1 MKSIARYRPLKMALA
16 LVLAAASGSA
26 AALGL
31 GQIELK
37 SRLGQPLLAEIP
49 IISSDPAELEQLQA
63 NLASPDTFARIGLR
77 PPEGIVAR
85 LRFSS
90 ALDAAGNP
98 VIRVTTDE
106 PVDQPLLTF
115 LIEVDWGQGRL
126 VREYSALIDTPRTVS
141 APSQPVIEAP
151 VVGPSNAIV
160 REPEL
165 QPADPGTV
173 AAEALANNPQAPGT
187 TPDATPEPVP
197 VPGADNAI
205 PPTQPEPLPA
215 SAPLAMATPPA
226 TPAPSLGSDGQYA
239 VQRGD
244 SLSRIAGQLGLDGTL
259 DQSMIAL
266 LRANPDAFID
276 GNINQLKAGVVL
288 RVPGAGDL
296 AGIES
301 AQATAIVRS
310 QVQEWRGNRR
320 AVPQPVSADTGA
332 SPAAVASAAPA
343 GQAGGARRSADAR
356 LEIVPPGASD
366 ATRAGTQS
374 GMTGGGGG
382 EMLRQELQQK
392 EEALVARE
400 AELAEMKA
408 RVAELEKLQQQQQ
421 QLLAMKDTELAAVQQ
436 RLGASQA
443 AQPAPPAANW
453 MPWLLGGGSLLAA
466 LLLGGWWM
474 RRRSPATPSFRAPAA
489 TAGSSSLADAFPLA
503 VAQRPDLPIAT
514 SDDAVAAPLDDALA
528 VQADAFD
535 SQDVA
540 DLQTG
545 ELLDDAGVAADAGD
559 HELAD
564 RYAEAPQADD
574 EPVVVTQAA
583 APVPAP
589 APELVAAAPAAQ
601 LQGEGTLPFWD
612 RRDREVL
619 PSKRAPTW
627 HSGPT
632 AQSDESDSSEGGGY
646 DRLELARAYLNLGD
660 LASARQ
666 LLGEVVVNGDLAARQ
681 QATRMLRD
689 LE

>member
-141 APSQPVIEAP
+141 ATSQPVIDAP

-173 AAEALANNPQAPGT
+173 AAEALAANPQTPGAAPGS
-187 TPDATPEPVP
+187 TPGAAPES

-205 PPTQPEPLPA
+205 SPTQPAPLPA
-215 SAPLAMATPPA
+215 SAPLAVATPPVA
-226 TPAPSLGSDGQYA
+226 PAPPLGSDGQYA

-244 SLSRIAGQLGLDGTL
+244 SLSRIAGQLGLEGTL

-332 SPAAVASAAPA
+332 RPAAVASAASA

-443 AQPAPPAANW
+443 AQPAQPAANW

-474 RRRSPATPSFRAPAA
+474 RRRSPSTPSFRAPAT
-489 TAGSSSLADAFPLA
+489 TAGSTSLADAFPLA
-503 VAQRPDLPIAT
+503 AAQRPDLPVAT
-514 SDDAVAAPLDDALA
+514 SDDTAEAPFDDVVA
-528 VQADAFD
+528 VQVDAFD
-535 SQDVA
+535 NQDVA

-545 ELLDDAGVAADAGD
+545 ELLDDTALAADAGD

-564 RYAEAPQADD
+564 RYAEAVPADD
-574 EPVVVTQAA
+574 EPVAA
-583 APVPAP
+583 APVPEP
-589 APELVAAAPAAQ
+589 VAAAPAAQ
-601 LQGEGTLPFWD
+601 LQGEGALPFWD

-627 HSGPT
+627 HSGPA
-632 AQSDESDSSEGGGY
+632 AQSDESDNSEGGGY

-660 LASARQ
+660 MASARQ